1 MLSLWQ
7 SHIMQHKITFI
18 SNTSEITAGTRG
30 ASLGFGALKVAAL
43 NQHSNLFSRPI
54 INVKDV
60 NHYLLK
66 PTAFPFALRI
76 DGLVELFKHLDATL
90 TEVIASGSFP
100 LVLAG
105 DHGSAAG
112 TLAALKKNFPKKRI
126 GTIWI
131 DAHAD
136 IHSPYT
142 TPSGNMHGMP
152 LAIALQLDNLDCA
165 INTLDDATERKWEKL
180 KNYSKKPSLD
190 VKDLVYIAVRDVEE
204 QEVYLLKKH
213 NIKNFEVAEVNEK
226 GTSEIVKAT
235 LDLLKDCD
243 IIYVSFDVDS
253 MDPAMTSHGT
263 GTPVN
268 NGLSPQQAEELLL
281 GFAKSDKLVC
291 LEFVEVNP
299 CLDECTNKMA
309 EITFG
314 ILENVVTSLE
324 KK

>member
-1 MLSLWQ
+1 
-7 SHIMQHKITFI
+7 
-18 SNTSEITAGTRG
+18 
-30 ASLGFGALKVAAL
+30 
-43 NQHSNLFSRPI
+43 
-54 INVKDV
+54 
-60 NHYLLK
+60 
-66 PTAFPFALRI
+66 
-76 DGLVELFKHLDATL
+76 
-90 TEVIASGSFP
+90 
-100 LVLAG
+100 
-105 DHGSAAG
+105 
-112 TLAALKKNFPKKRI
+112 
-126 GTIWI
+126 
-131 DAHAD
+131 
-136 IHSPYT
+136 
-142 TPSGNMHGMP
+142 MP